1 MTRKRTWGAG
11 IKQMRTAWEAKFRMK
26 VKAMSDSK
34 SGELPSPPLN
44 ESSESVTLLN
54 CCQTRK
60 VLSAKKRR
68 ADRYHVGHSLHF
80 SKIGEEY
87 DTDNPVNDNDDSKGE
102 EMENRVEEEEN
113 YSDVSFI
120 N

>member
-1 MTRKRTWGAG
+1 M
-11 IKQMRTAWEAKFRMK
+11 
-26 VKAMSDSK
+26 
-34 SGELPSPPLN
+34 
-44 ESSESVTLLN
+44 
-54 CCQTRK
+54 
-60 VLSAKKRR
+60 SAKKRR